1 MSRQTLTSLLADEI
15 DEYVEGEPS
24 LNRQAAADWLR
35 DTICEGLE
43 GTLNVDLSEEEIN
56 LVGEMT
62 ADLVDDLAV
71 DAEDIRRSQDEEVRA
86 FDEAKNEA
94 KKGDY

>member
-1 MSRQTLTSLLADEI
+1 MSRPTLTSLLADEI
-15 DEYVEGEPS
+15 DEYVDGAPS
-24 LNRQAAADWLR
+24 LDRQATADWLR

-56 LVGEMT
+56 LVGEMA

-71 DAEDIRRSQDEEVRA
+71 DAEDIRRSQDEEAGA
-86 FDEAKNEA
+86 FNEA
-94 KKGDY
+94 RGEAMKGDY